1 MVDVYL
7 RGTELKKMS
16 QLIGQ
21 FHDEFILRTKDTQE
35 EKDKA
40 KQIITSAIN
49 RLNSEVKL
57 NVPLACGIQ
66 IGKKYSEIH

>member
-1 MVDVYL
+1 
-7 RGTELKKMS
+7 MS

-40 KQIITSAIN
+40 ENSIRKAIKQ
-49 RLNSEVKL
+49 LNNELKL
-57 NVPLACGIQ
+57 NRELDVSIQ
-66 IGKKYSEIH
+66 IGKRYSQIH

>member
-1 MVDVYL
+1 
-7 RGTELKKMS
+7 MS

-40 KQIITSAIN
+40 ENSIRKAIKQ
-49 RLNSEVKL
+49 LNNELKL
-57 NVPLACGIQ
+57 NR
-66 IGKKYSEIH
+66 